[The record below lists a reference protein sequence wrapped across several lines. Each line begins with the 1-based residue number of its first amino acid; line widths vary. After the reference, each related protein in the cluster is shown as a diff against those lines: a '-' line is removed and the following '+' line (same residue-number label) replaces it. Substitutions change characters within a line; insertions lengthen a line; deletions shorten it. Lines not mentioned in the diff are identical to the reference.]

1 MGRPRE
7 FDVGQAVATA
17 ADLFWAKGY
26 DRTSLSD
33 LTKAIGITPPSFYF
47 AFGSKEGLFGKVL
60 DHYLSGHLGYFEDAL
75 REPTARKV
83 VERLLYGYADGQTD
97 PTHPPGCL
105 GVNCA
110 LPCPEDADDVRQ
122 MLAAVR
128 KKSGDRL
135 RRRFTKAKSDGDLPP
150 DADPAALAHFIQTIG
165 WGMAVDAQSG
175 ATRKDLYRTV
185 TLALKAWPAK
195 TA

>member
-47 AFGSKEGLFGKVL
+47 AFGSKEGLFRKVL

-97 PTHPPGCL
+97 PAHPPGCL

-110 LPCPEDADDVRQ
+110 LPCPEDADGVRQ

-128 KKSGDRL
+128 KKTSRSLASGYW
-135 RRRFTKAKSDGDLPP
+135 RFTSASD
-150 DADPAALAHFIQTIG
+150 IRSNI
-165 WGMAVDAQSG
+165 
-175 ATRKDLYRTV
+175 
-185 TLALKAWPAK
+185 
-195 TA
+195 